1 MQDSGYF
8 QKMTEGLIHTYYL
21 DQDWNAAL
29 SYFDRNQVS
38 WIGVSDQAM
47 ALDYDKLK
55 VFSRRGATASMKY
68 VF

>member
-8 QKMTEGLIHTYYL
+8 QEMAEGLIHTYYL
-21 DQDWNAAL
+21 EQDWNAAL

-47 ALDYDKLK
+47 ALDYDIRTPKSFFENEFQQQ
-55 VFSRRGATASMKY
+55 V
-68 VF
+68 